1 MQKKVFERIN
11 LTCLFQNTIPS
22 FGEAPSTLNSQP
34 STKEE
39 PQVLSGMLS
48 TTASGGILFQETL
61 PRRRDI
67 RNAKIY
73 EGEHVSM
80 VRRKDGRYYPLLKA
94 FKPEEVTDKS
104 TLAFRIYSEI
114 SEALNTID

>member
-1 MQKKVFERIN
+1 MQKKLFERIN
-11 LTCLFQNTIPS
+11 LTCVFQNTTA
-22 FGEAPSTLNSQP
+22 FEATEGNVSSPAETLF
-34 STKEE
+34 T
-39 PQVLSGMLS
+39 GMLGPNPNG
-48 TTASGGILFQETL
+48 TGILFQETL

-73 EGEHVSM
+73 EGEHVSL

-94 FKPEEVTDKS
+94 FRPEDVTDKS